1 MASKA
6 VNRDDVYGL
15 VRSLSTAETNLYR
28 KSLGGKTGKS
38 QPQHVRLFELLA
50 SGKAVDDAGCKEALS
65 INGAQFSN
73 LKQYLSAEILAVIVP
88 AAEDSPLLSFYAGM
102 QQLDLLAQRGNKLLA
117 RKLYKK
123 LWPQA
128 ERVGRYDL
136 CLLLLDYRDR
146 IADTGLLRLSQRE
159 INETIRQGD
168 HYRRL
173 QDASA
178 RLNVLNQELQQLRAY
193 SNLRVNE
200 DEMGNVLELR
210 ARLELLQETCQEE
223 VFLLLRYFSTLAGIS
238 YLQKDFAY
246 ALRLVELGRES
257 LNENPE
263 QRSLNAEAMLD
274 LASCGFYSAF
284 AIGNVNL
291 ADELLVQFES
301 LTAELPVH
309 SAPCQRWQV
318 IRFNTELKIAHKTGN
333 YAKVGEHLH
342 NYKRILGYAE
352 EHLSVP
358 DLLSI
363 LSTVCISL
371 FVLEDFDGAED
382 LILDIKNLNRT
393 PEREDLLYFSL
404 VFHLLILYEKKDWF
418 RLDNMT
424 QAAYHYLYS
433 RRKLR
438 PFEKE
443 IMRFLKHLPVLRGR
457 GTSSTAISSFLI
469 RLEEFRNDPVQ
480 RLYFLYFNYY
490 DWLQSKLAGISYRDY
505 KSRALAMREENT
517 LVSEPAKS

>member
-1 MASKA
+1 MASKV

-15 VRSLSTAETNLYR
+15 VRSLSTAELNLYR
-28 KSLGGKTGKS
+28 KSLGTRSGKS

-50 SGKAVDDAGCKEALS
+50 SGKAADDAACKESLS

-88 AAEDSPLLSFYAGM
+88 AAAESPVVNFYNGM
-102 QQLDLLAQRGNKLLA
+102 QQLDLLTQRGNKQLA
-117 RKLYKK
+117 RKIYKK
-123 LWPQA
+123 LWPQV
-128 ERVGRYDL
+128 ERIGRYDW

-146 IADTGLLRLSQRE
+146 IADSGILRLSQRE
-159 INETIRQGD
+159 INETIRLSE

-178 RLNVLNQELQQLRAY
+178 RLNVLNQELQQLRAF
-193 SNLRVNE
+193 SNLRVND
-200 DEMGNVLELR
+200 DEMGNVLEIR
-210 ARLELLQETCQEE
+210 HRLELLQDTCAEQ
-223 VFLLLRYFSTLAGIS
+223 VILKIRYFATLAGIC
-238 YLQKDFAY
+238 YLQKAFDD
-246 ALRLVELGRES
+246 ALELVRLAQEAFRA
-257 LNENPE
+257 NPE
-263 QRSLNAEAMLD
+263 QLQLNCEALLD
-274 LASCGFYSAF
+274 LANCGFYAAF
-284 AIGNVNL
+284 ANGDVGL
-291 ADELLVQFES
+291 AGELLHQFEA
-301 LTAELPVH
+301 LAGDLYPG
-309 SAPCQRWQV
+309 SAAGQRWQV
-318 IRFNTELKIAHKTGN
+318 IRFNTELKIAHKTCD
-333 YAKVGEHLH
+333 YDKVGEHLKH
-342 NYKRILGYAE
+342 YKRVLEYAE
-352 EHLSVP
+352 EHLNIP

-363 LSTVCISL
+363 FSTVCISL

-382 LILDIKNLNRT
+382 LILDIKNLNRS

-404 VFHLLILYEKKDWF
+404 VFHLLILFEKKDWF

-443 IMRFLKHLPVLRGR
+443 IMRFLKHLPILRGR

-490 DWLQSKLAGISYRDY
+490 DWLQSKLAGISYREY
-505 KSRALAMREENT
+505 KSRSFARKAEETQALAE
-517 LVSEPAKS
+517 LKS